1 LIKCYF
7 SFEACVSLSYSP
19 KGGHGYG
26 KQKHHLGR
34 GKITRKSSSHTRRKD
49 DGYDIEASFGY
60 VPMRLS
66 GLGFGFGGPTEK
78 DVRDFRRAVNDLRKT
93 LSTLTDDEKKQM
105 GFT

>member
-19 KGGHGYG
+19 KG
-26 KQKHHLGR
+26 GR